1 MASKKSVKKI
11 ENVAI
16 KSAEDIAKDILQI
29 QQKTREALSQIDA
42 AFIDKQ
48 AELSA
53 VVDSIKAKTDE
64 LDELYDKEK
73 VLQSIEELNEK
84 LADTKHENG
93 RAIKKMMLDF
103 EDKKFELERE
113 LQSHIRLGKQAVED
127 EARAR
132 KIAIE
137 DEDRQRKIAHEER
150 EQELIKRAMT
160 LDEKAMELGS
170 FDDRLNKEIGKAKGM
185 AERNAD
191 IRVKQLETE
200 HKAIVDILE
209 AKLQQAVQEIN
220 DLKLRLETAETTSRM
235 ASEKVVAIANSALDK
250 ESERKVSERI
260 SQMAGEFASSPKR

>member
-11 ENVAI
+11 EAVAI
-16 KSAEDIAKDILQI
+16 KSAEDIAKDILRI

-48 AELSA
+48 TELSA
-53 VVDSIKAKTDE
+53 VVDSIKAKTVE
-64 LDELYDKEK
+64 LDELYGKEK
-73 VLQSIEELNEK
+73 VLQSIEELEEQLVDK
-84 LADTKHENG
+84 KHENS
-93 RAIKKMMLDF
+93 RAIKKMVIGF
-103 EDKKFELERE
+103 EDNKTELERQLRKIRIDGE
-113 LQSHIRLGKQAVED
+113 QSIDD

-137 DEDRQRKIAHEER
+137 DEDRQRKIAYEER
-150 EQELIKRAMT
+150 ETDLIKKTMA
-160 LDEKAMELGS
+160 LDERAIELGS
-170 FDDRLNKEIGKAKGM
+170 FEDRLNKEVGKAKGM
-185 AERNAD
+185 AERNAQIE
-191 IRVKQLETE
+191 IRQKETE

>member
-11 ENVAI
+11 ENIAI
-16 KSAEDIAKDILQI
+16 KSAEDIAKDILRI

-42 AFIDKQ
+42 AFVDKQ
-48 AELSA
+48 TELSSVIDA
-53 VVDSIKAKTDE
+53 IKAKTVE

-73 VLQSIEELNEK
+73 VLQSIEDLNEQLVDK
-84 LADTKHENG
+84 KHENS
-93 RAIKKMMLDF
+93 RAIKKMVIDF
-103 EDKKFELERE
+103 EDKKSELERE
-113 LQSHIRLGKQAVED
+113 LQGHIRLGKQAVED

-132 KIAIE
+132 RIAIE
-137 DEDRQRKIAHEER
+137 DEDRKRNLAYEER
-150 EQELIKRAMT
+150 EAALVKKQAE
-160 LDEKAMELGS
+160 LDEQAFELGS
-170 FDDRLNKEIGKAKGM
+170 FEDRLNKEIGKAKGM
-185 AERNAD
+185 AERNAQIE
-191 IRVKQLETE
+191 IRQKETE

-235 ASEKVVAIANSALDK
+235 ANEKVVAIANSALDK